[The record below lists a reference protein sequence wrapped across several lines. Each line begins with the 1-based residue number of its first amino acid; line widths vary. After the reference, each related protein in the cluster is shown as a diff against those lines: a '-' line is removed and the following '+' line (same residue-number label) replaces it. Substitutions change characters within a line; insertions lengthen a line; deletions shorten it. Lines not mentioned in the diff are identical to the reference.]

1 MNKLVSVGILV
12 AVGVGS
18 LAAANPANGKAVYDK
33 SCKMCHGADGTPN
46 PAMAKSMNL
55 RDLKSDEV
63 QALSDAD
70 IKSVIVNGKGK
81 MRPMKSVSGSD
92 AEDVGAYIHSLK
104 K

>member
-1 MNKLVSVGILV
+1 MNKIASIAILAAAGV
-12 AVGVGS
+12 AS
-18 LAAANPANGKAVYDK
+18 LAAANPANGKDVYDK

-46 PAMAKSMNL
+46 AAMAKSMNI

-70 IKSVIVNGKGK
+70 IKNIILNGKGK
-81 MRPMKSVSGSD
+81 MRAVKSVSGGD
-92 AEDVGAYIHSLK
+92 ADDVAAYVHSLK